1 MSLQTWEE
9 CLTTSIVDGTANTTG
24 TAASCIPPNNVIALP
39 SSYFQIGKVIRV
51 TAYGRISCVVTT
63 PGTARFQIR
72 SGPTSGVSIFDTG
85 AINLNIVA
93 KTNVPWLLQAILTCR
108 TIGNGT
114 NCTFMGCAQFES
126 EAIVGS
132 PAAAAGGNSVLV
144 TPVGA
149 PAVGS
154 GIDSTVVNQLDLW
167 FTQTVATG
175 SMTCH
180 LYVVES
186 LN

>member
-1 MSLQTWEE
+1 MPIQTWNEV
-9 CLTTSIVDGTANTTG
+9 LTASIVDGTANTTG
-24 TAASCIPPNNVIALP
+24 AAASCVPADNVITLP
-39 SSYFQIGKVIRV
+39 SYYFQVGRVFRV
-51 TAYGRISCVVTT
+51 TAYGRISNAVTT
-63 PGTARFQIR
+63 PGTARFQVR
-72 SGPTSGVSIFDTG
+72 SGPAAATSIYDTG
-85 AINLNIVA
+85 AISLNIVA
-93 KTNVPWLLQAILTCR
+93 KTNVPWILTVIFTCR
-108 TIGNGT
+108 SVGNGT
-114 NCTFMGCAQFES
+114 ACTFMGAGEFES
-126 EAIVGS
+126 EAVVGS
-132 PAAAAGGNSVLV
+132 LTPANGGNGVQV
-144 TPVGA
+144 VPTTA

>member
-1 MSLQTWEE
+1 MGLQTWEE
-9 CLTTSIVDGTANTTG
+9 CLTASVADGTANTAG
-24 TAASCIPPNNVIALP
+24 TAASCIPPGNVISLP
-39 SSYFQIGKVIRV
+39 STYFQVGRVIRV

-72 SGPTSGVSIFDTG
+72 SGPTSGTSIFDTG
-85 AINLNIVA
+85 ALNLNTTA
-93 KTNVPWLLQAILTCR
+93 KTNVPWLLQAMITCR
-108 TIGNGT
+108 TVGDGV
-114 NCTFMGCAQFES
+114 NCTFMGCSQFES
-126 EAIVGS
+126 EAVVAS
-132 PAAAAGGNSVLV
+132 PAPSAGGNGVLIA
-144 TPVGA
+144 PVGA